1 MNKEITKSINKIEIN
16 NIPLTEKLEVGRYS
30 SDDMSILNKVLNVLD
45 HVAFNFDV
53 SENGYSVNSTVG
65 IAPKKAIIFNTRLSD
80 NNMNVIRNFDDY
92 VEGNIGNNFAKYP
105 SVMGSNKDLDFI
117 KEGTSINR
125 TLIINR
131 GIQVY
136 LAKAKGSKKDK
147 LITLI
152 HFLYELKIG
161 ANSSLLNEVKPN
173 VNGALNLKDTEKAFL
188 TKGFIIDSK
197 IERHNRRG
205 YLPSITKVKS
215 SVVKEV
221 YSMYEKIYEYFQKEL
236 DELLSDS
243 KLIIAEIHDEN
254 AKGNKPPKPKTQKGY
269 MVQIS
274 DKKWQY
280 MTTEKIESIEQTKP
294 TLTKITKS
302 EFMQRIENDTM
313 FTISKKLNEPK
324 QSKVKTVNP
333 NTVEVNDSVKA
344 IIDASNKKQKM
355 ENGQSIIKTNSKNKK
370 VTKKAKENESIHQD
384 SFFTIPKK
392 VTK

>member
-16 NIPLTEKLEVGRYS
+16 NIPLSEKLEVGRYS

-45 HVAFNFDV
+45 HVSFNFDV
-53 SENGYSVNSTVG
+53 SENGYEVNSTVG
-65 IAPKKAIIFNTRLSD
+65 IAPKKAIIFNTRFSD
-80 NNMNVIRNFDDY
+80 SNLNIVKWTDDF
-92 VEGNIGNNFAKYP
+92 VKGNIGNNFAKYP
-105 SVMGSNKDLDFI
+105 SVMGSHKDLDFI

-131 GIQVY
+131 GLQVY
-136 LAKAKGSKKDK
+136 LAKAKASKKDK
-147 LITLI
+147 SISLI
-152 HFLYELKIG
+152 HFLYELSIG
-161 ANSSLLNEVKPN
+161 ANSSLLGEVKPN
-173 VNGALNLKDTEKAFL
+173 VNGALNLKDTEKVFL

-197 IERHNRRG
+197 IERSNRRG

-236 DELLSDS
+236 DELISDS
-243 KLIIAEIHDEN
+243 KLVIAEIHDEN

-274 DKKWQY
+274 ERKWQY
-280 MTTEKIESIEQTKP
+280 MTIEKIESTERTKP

-302 EFMQRIENDTM
+302 EFMQRLGDDTM
-313 FTISKKLNEPK
+313 VTVSKKLNEPK

-355 ENGQSIIKTNSKNKK
+355 ENGQPIIKTNSKKN
-370 VTKKAKENESIHQD
+370 
-384 SFFTIPKK
+384 
-392 VTK
+392 